1 MGLSGVSS
9 ISRESQVMAIQ
20 PGSLVNLPKK
30 PGRTYQV
37 INVDDRCDCAW
48 VRRWPLKAEHRPTF
62 AVPLH
67 DVIRTPQ
74 PPQAG

>member
-1 MGLSGVSS
+1 MRLSGA
-9 ISRESQVMAIQ
+9 IPIPRESQAMAIE
-20 PGSLVNLPKK
+20 PGSLVSLPRR

-67 DVIRTPQ
+67 DVIRTPT